1 MKKLLFILTLAALTS
16 QAQTK
21 VILFTDIDP
30 MATMLVAPDT
40 NYLVPANVIPLP
52 DGLGPWYLRMS
63 KEPFTIG
70 EEYPAQLITKD
81 TAFSFYGILPF
92 VLETKNNDEY
102 EVVITKKEVA
112 PPEPVIKEIIDAA
125 STRITY
131 SGSPTTGRSTTHWVV
146 SENQQQQPWYNKNL
160 AYTFTLNAT
169 ASLTVTGKR
178 VQIFAE
184 RKSSH
189 GDMEIKLG
197 DFVTV
202 KSLGTSNN
210 GMDFPLGA
218 PIFDMVVPQGTYPL
232 TIKAINAG
240 AGKFPIVL
248 DVIRIWE

>member
-1 MKKLLFILTLAALTS
+1 MFKDNPPTS
-16 QAQTK
+16 ERK
-21 VILFTDIDP
+21 
-30 MATMLVAPDT
+30 
-40 NYLVPANVIPLP
+40 
-52 DGLGPWYLRMS
+52 
-63 KEPFTIG
+63 
-70 EEYPAQLITKD
+70 LITKD

-92 VLETKNNDEY
+92 VLETANNDEY
-102 EVVITKKEVA
+102 DVTITKKEISA
-112 PPEPVIKEIIDAA
+112 PEPVIKEIIDAA

-131 SGSPTTGRSTTHWVV
+131 SGSPTSGRSTTHWTV

-189 GDMEIKLG
+189 GGMEIKLG

-218 PIFDMVVPQGTYPL
+218 PIFDMVVPQGTYTL

-240 AGKFPIVL
+240 SGKLPIVL